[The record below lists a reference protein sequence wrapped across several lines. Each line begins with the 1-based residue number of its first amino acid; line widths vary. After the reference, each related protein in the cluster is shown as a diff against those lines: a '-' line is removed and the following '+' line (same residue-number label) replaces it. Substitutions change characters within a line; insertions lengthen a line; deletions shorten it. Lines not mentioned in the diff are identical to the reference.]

1 MSAPGPRASYKQSMN
16 EEHGW
21 IQYPSLSRLED
32 SAPARTLRGDALTG
46 SPLAVLQ
53 GSSASSVVS
62 HMVLQGA
69 LLQLPTSHTVLWGSL
84 LPLLTSHTV
93 LWGSLLPLPASHTP
107 HWVTQSLPSVS
118 KESTCNAGDPGLI
131 PGSGRS
137 AGEGNGYTL
146 QYSWASLWLSW

>member
-1 MSAPGPRASYKQSMN
+1 MSAPGPRASSKQRMN
-16 EEHGW
+16 QEHGW
-21 IQYPSLSRLED
+21 IQCPSLSRLED
-32 SAPARTLRGDALTG
+32 SAPAGTLRGDALTG

-69 LLQLPTSHTVLWGSL
+69 LLQLPTSHTVLWGAL
-84 LPLLTSHTV
+84 LS
-93 LWGSLLPLPASHTP
+93 LPASHKP